1 MATENGKDYRIY
13 VTSGSS
19 VIAGETTSSI
29 TINGTPI
36 DTSSKD
42 SDWNTAIMG
51 SKSWEVSGSFTY
63 DNTAAAEQEDM
74 FYALSVGALV
84 EVFWG
89 KVTTATRTRG
99 FTGNALITSISLS
112 AERDGVVTKDITFT
126 GTGAVTAVPTTTTTG
141 A

>member
-1 MATENGKDYRIY
+1 
-13 VTSGSS
+13 
-19 VIAGETTSSI
+19 
-29 TINGTPI
+29 
-36 DTSSKD
+36 
-42 SDWNTAIMG
+42 
-51 SKSWEVSGSFTY
+51 
-63 DNTAAAEQEDM
+63 M
-74 FYALSVGALV
+74 FYALNVGSLV

-126 GTGAVTAVPTTTTTG
+126 GTGAVTAIPTTNG

>member
-63 DNTAAAEQEDM
+63 DNTAGAEQEDM
-74 FYALSVGALV
+74 FYALSVGSLV

-126 GTGAVTAVPTTTTTG
+126 GTGAVTPIPTTTTTG